1 MSKAREL
8 ANLRGTPT
16 DNNVLLH
23 SLAGDAITAGSGT
36 YNVAVGANAF
46 GAGTTGD
53 DNIAIGQTALAAAT
67 IGLRNIAIGCGA
79 MATAVG
85 GQADN
90 NIAIGLGTLAGHADM
105 SGNDNIAIGQAA
117 ADILTT
123 GACNI
128 AM

>member
-67 IGLRNIAIGCGA
+67 IDNVSKVFKPNVLIITSGDRNDIIIGACMAYLSGVNIAGLLL
-79 MATAVG
+79 TG
-85 GQADN
+85 GHIPSKEKTHN
-90 NIAIGLGTLAGHADM
+90 PII
-105 SGNDNIAIGQAA
+105 
-117 ADILTT
+117 
-123 GACNI
+123 
-128 AM
+128 